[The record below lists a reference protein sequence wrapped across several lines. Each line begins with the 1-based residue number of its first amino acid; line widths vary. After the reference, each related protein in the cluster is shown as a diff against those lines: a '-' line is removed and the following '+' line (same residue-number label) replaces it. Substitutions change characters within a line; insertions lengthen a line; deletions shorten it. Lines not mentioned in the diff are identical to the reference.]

1 MDTFWNDFVPGAEE
15 FCKKLEEE
23 GGQAIKS
30 LLKEELT
37 NITESRAETVSMV
50 DFETKLVESKSSK
63 ELQARCRSVRN
74 LADAVRTLRGWE
86 AASGEDLFARSK
98 TKDAEKNIKTSL
110 TCLADLATGCIDAKG
125 SDATPADMGAL
136 WEQALAKAKE
146 IVDAATI
153 KRLDPLV
160 KKMKDKLAPLKK
172 LVGAIPPENFE
183 KNYMKYFS
191 AKNTSSS
198 EAARMQKDVEQTVQD
213 VLNAGKRMGNEKAA
227 EMVPDFNTLND
238 EAKEHVDAV
247 KGSMRVGCCNAAAC
261 PLLPDSFLII
271 E

>member
-15 FCKKLEEE
+15 FCKKLEDE

-37 NITESRAETVSMV
+37 NITESRAETVPMV

-125 SDATPADMGAL
+125 SDATPADMGDL
-136 WEQALAKAKE
+136 W
-146 IVDAATI
+146 
-153 KRLDPLV
+153 V

-238 EAKEHVDAV
+238 EAKQHVDAV